1 MATEA
6 TDAAT
11 DRIRAIADRV
21 GFDDSIGELATQVFA
36 NAVDEGVVTAV
47 VDRDEGGRF
56 HGDTRKYPVA
66 AYPAAV
72 YAAARI
78 RDIPTKPSEVGD
90 AVEGGADDPDS
101 DGDAGADP
109 DDVGDF
115 YKDMLS
121 ALPYTVEPEDPVD
134 WVRRL
139 CDDLDVSP
147 GFEVDADELC
157 GDAVSANLHN
167 GKSVSGFA
175 AAVVYATSEYR
186 DAGISQG
193 DVVDVADVSPV
204 TIRNQYRDILKLWEA
219 PEEAGD
225 PDDIEAA
232 INDVCDRIGGLPSG
246 TRACALDLAR
256 DATDAD
262 ADFVSDTKPSGV
274 AAGFVYVAAK
284 DGRVDVSQ
292 TEVADVAGVSKSTVV
307 NRVNDVRDWRRRQS
321 LKGEGY
327 NALKQLAADHGVDV
341 GQQPELDYLVDRLVE
356 AGVDA

>member
-1 MATEA
+1 METEA

-11 DRIRAIADRV
+11 DRIRSIADRV

-36 NAVDEGVVTAV
+36 NAVGEGVVTAV
-47 VDRDEGGRF
+47 VDRDDGGRF

-78 RDIPTKPSEVGD
+78 RDIPTKPSEVGG
-90 AVEGGADDPDS
+90 AVGGGVNDPDS
-101 DGDAGADP
+101 DGSGGADP
-109 DDVGDF
+109 DDVGDY
-115 YKDMLS
+115 YKDMLA

-139 CDDLDVSP
+139 CDDLTVSP
-147 GFEVDADELC
+147 DFETDAVELC

-186 DAGISQG
+186 DAGIGQW

-204 TIRNQYRDILKLWEA
+204 TIRNQYRAILTIWEA

-232 INDVCDRIGGLPSG
+232 INDVCDRIDGLPARV
-246 TRACALDLAR
+246 RACGLDITR
-256 DATDAD
+256 EATEAD
-262 ADFVSDTKPSGV
+262 ADFVTNTNPSGV

-307 NRVNDVRDWRRRQS
+307 NRVNDVRDWRRRHGFES
-321 LKGEGY
+321 EDY
-327 NALKQLAADHGVDV
+327 NTLKQIASDHGVDV
-341 GQQPELDYLVDRLVE
+341 GQQPERDYLIDRLVE
-356 AGVDA
+356 SEVDA